1 MNCPYCGKTVNDGTV
16 FCMHCGTRLVRQQPN
31 TSGSPIRTAPSRET
45 PPNGIPRYQPTQP
58 VRPVQPVQ
66 PVQPIVIQQREITED
81 QLPARFRPLGAWA
94 YFGYGLLFAIPIVG
108 FIFLIVFS
116 CSSANINRRNYARSY
131 WCVLVLAAIIFGIV
145 LLIAAATGG
154 IASLFDW

>member
-1 MNCPYCGKTVNDGTV
+1 MICPNCGNTVEDGNV
-16 FCMHCGTRLVRQQPN
+16 FCMHCGAKLFRPTPN
-31 TSGSPIRTAPSRET
+31 PNSSTEGRVLRSPSHSTSTHETYRPEPSAP
-45 PPNGIPRYQPTQP
+45 
-58 VRPVQPVQ
+58 PVQ

-131 WCVLVLAAIIFGIV
+131 WCVLVLAAIIFGVV

>member
-1 MNCPYCGKTVNDGTV
+1 MICPYCGKTVNDGTV
-16 FCMHCGTRLVRQQPN
+16 FCMHCGARLVRQQPN
-31 TSGSPIRTAPSRET
+31 TSGSPVRTAPSREM
-45 PPNGIPRYQPTQP
+45 PPNGMPRYQPT
-58 VRPVQPVQ
+58 QPVQ

-108 FIFLIVFS
+108 FIFLIIFS

>member
-1 MNCPYCGKTVNDGTV
+1 MICPNCGNTVEDGNV
-16 FCMHCGTRLVRQQPN
+16 FCMHCGARLVRQQPN
-31 TSGSPIRTAPSRET
+31 TSGSPIRTAPSREM
-45 PPNGIPRYQPTQP
+45 PPNGMPRYQPT
-58 VRPVQPVQ
+58 Q

-108 FIFLIVFS
+108 FIFLIIFS

>member
-1 MNCPYCGKTVNDGTV
+1 MICPYCGKTVNDGTV
-16 FCMHCGTRLVRQQPN
+16 FCMHCGAKLVQQQN
-31 TSGSPIRTAPSRET
+31 TSGSPVRTAPSGVT
-45 PPNGIPRYQPTQP
+45 PPNGMPRYQPT
-58 VRPVQPVQ
+58 QPVQ

-108 FIFLIVFS
+108 FIFLIIFS